1 MIERGNRK
9 PYPPVVF
16 DINMETYLKIMGVNF
31 HSDPIKWD
39 QQFDTILNKAGKRMY
54 ILRVCK
60 KYGGHSLD
68 CLHYLFQRL
77 IMSLLIYAISV
88 ELNATK

>member
-1 MIERGNRK
+1 
-9 PYPPVVF
+9 
-16 DINMETYLKIMGVNF
+16 METYLKIMGVNF

-60 KYGGHSLD
+60 KYGGVFVGLPALSFPSPNYVTFNICH
-68 CLHYLFQRL
+68 
-77 IMSLLIYAISV
+77 IG
-88 ELNATK
+88 